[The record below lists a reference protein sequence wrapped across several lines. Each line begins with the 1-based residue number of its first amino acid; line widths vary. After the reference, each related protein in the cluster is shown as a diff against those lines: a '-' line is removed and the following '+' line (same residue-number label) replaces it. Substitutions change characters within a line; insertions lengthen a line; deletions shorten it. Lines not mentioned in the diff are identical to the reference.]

1 MVVGFSAFILFWNFP
16 KMIYYTTS
24 RPLYYE
30 DLFIDEK
37 KLPNYD
43 VTAGL
48 KIKFQCILEWVLI
61 ITNTLL
67 VAGLSDWWLYKT
79 IDHFNIME
87 IIGITGGIIKIF
99 QIVNNTI
106 SRIMLQ
112 ILRNIIKNDK
122 LFFKDDK
129 FSRTEYEKFL
139 LKSGVSAPIFELNI
153 AEQESRRQ
161 FLSFLAGGIVVPTAL
176 VEDAF
181 KKENQIKTIKYIN
194 LNKYHQNKKPSQE
207 KIKEVYERN
216 KKIFIEEFK
225 SINYAEITPQALTG
239 SKDYNE
245 AFFKQLDIIENKV
258 LDGVSF
264 NEAIKENN
272 LKTISINEINS
283 IKQGKNKKKVKDL
296 PDSLFNKIYVIK
308 NKKSPEIINVNSKY
322 FLAEI

>member
-1 MVVGFSAFILFWNFP
+1 MCSKCCKEIRYKRYLLPLVFVPLAAIHPDVFNFYYLPLVVGFSAFILFWNFP
-16 KMIYYTTS
+16 KMVYYTTS

-112 ILRNIIKNDK
+112 ILRNIIK
-122 LFFKDDK
+122 
-129 FSRTEYEKFL
+129 
-139 LKSGVSAPIFELNI
+139 
-153 AEQESRRQ
+153 
-161 FLSFLAGGIVVPTAL
+161 
-176 VEDAF
+176 
-181 KKENQIKTIKYIN
+181 KENREIRNKQSIKIIELAKF
-194 LNKYHQNKKPSQE
+194 
-207 KIKEVYERN
+207 KIKEDPFPIY
-216 KKIFIEEFK
+216 
-225 SINYAEITPQALTG
+225 G
-239 SKDYNE
+239 
-245 AFFKQLDIIENKV
+245 ENVILEPKRV
-258 LDGVSF
+258 RLQ
-264 NEAIKENN
+264 
-272 LKTISINEINS
+272 TI
-283 IKQGKNKKKVKDL
+283 
-296 PDSLFNKIYVIK
+296 
-308 NKKSPEIINVNSKY
+308 
-322 FLAEI
+322 